1 MVVSLKEEEFT
12 LPTGPVFLFPNSL
25 VDALKAEV
33 GDKVYRCKVSTGDI
47 GNDILDIYV
56 EKKYFPGTC

>member
-1 MVVSLKEEEFT
+1 VVSLKEEEFT

-33 GDKVYRCKVSTGDI
+33 GDKVYGCKISTGDVD
-47 GNDILDIYV
+47 NNILDI
-56 EKKYFPGTC
+56 